1 MKIKLHWQILLAFIL
16 ALLSYYFLGE
26 KILFMSYFGVIFI
39 SLLKM
44 IIIPLIFLS
53 VVSGVSSL
61 GTTRKI
67 SRIGTKT
74 LLYYFTTSMIAITI
88 GLVLTNIIQPGNT
101 VQISSNIEPFDVSR
115 LSKPDSLFDIVIRMI
130 PTNIFNSLSSGNILP
145 IIFFSI
151 VFGIGLL
158 KLSESKK
165 SNLLPIINEMFEIVT
180 LITNFIIKLSP
191 IGVFGLI
198 IKSLNSTGL
207 DLFNAVGY
215 YVLTIFLGLSIHLFI
230 VLPII
235 LYISTGLS
243 PLMHYKSMLKA
254 LTMAFSTSSS
264 GATLPVTM
272 TSVKNNAN
280 VSNDVSSFVLPLG
293 STVNMDGTALYECA
307 GVLFISQII
316 GIELEFS
323 QQLIIVITAFLA
335 SVGAAGIPSAGL
347 VMIFI
352 VLDAVGLGNHPQVP
366 IIVGT
371 MLAIDRPLDM
381 MRTMVNVCSDT
392 VGTVIIAKSEG
403 ETVVYK

>member
-16 ALLSYYFLGE
+16 ALLSYYFFGE

-230 VLPII
+230 ILPLI

-323 QQLIIVITAFLA
+323 QQLIIVVTAFLA

>member
-16 ALLSYYFLGE
+16 ALLSYYFLGK

-230 VLPII
+230 ILPLI

>member
-130 PTNIFNSLSSGNILP
+130 PTNIFNSLSNGNILP

-165 SNLLPIINEMFEIVT
+165 SNLFPIINEMFEIVT
-180 LITNFIIKLSP
+180 LITNFKNRFQFKL
-191 IGVFGLI
+191 IVFA
-198 IKSLNSTGL
+198 KKKKYCTGQQ
-207 DLFNAVGY
+207 
-215 YVLTIFLGLSIHLFI
+215 S
-230 VLPII
+230 
-235 LYISTGLS
+235 
-243 PLMHYKSMLKA
+243 
-254 LTMAFSTSSS
+254 
-264 GATLPVTM
+264 VT
-272 TSVKNNAN
+272 
-280 VSNDVSSFVLPLG
+280 
-293 STVNMDGTALYECA
+293 
-307 GVLFISQII
+307 
-316 GIELEFS
+316 
-323 QQLIIVITAFLA
+323 
-335 SVGAAGIPSAGL
+335 
-347 VMIFI
+347 
-352 VLDAVGLGNHPQVP
+352 
-366 IIVGT
+366 
-371 MLAIDRPLDM
+371 
-381 MRTMVNVCSDT
+381 
-392 VGTVIIAKSEG
+392 
-403 ETVVYK
+403 

>member
-16 ALLSYYFLGE
+16 ALLSYYFFGE

-230 VLPII
+230 ILPLI